1 MGRKVDVLIE
11 ITNGIIEDVAVLP
24 RKEANE
30 VWRIWGHEH
39 GYSNYHEF
47 IDAVRAG
54 QVVEELRWFGDIDI
68 DEGFKIKYKKE
79 FNPSVRGNHEI
90 NR

>member
-1 MGRKVDVLIE
+1 MGRKVDVLVE

-30 VWRIWGHEH
+30 VWTTWGHEH
-39 GYSNYHEF
+39 GYSNYREF
-47 IDAVRAG
+47 LDAVRDG
-54 QVVEELRWFGDIDI
+54 EVKEELRWFGDIDI
-68 DEGFKIKYKKE
+68 DEGFKINRKKE
-79 FNPSVRGNHEI
+79 FNPSVRESHEI

>member
-1 MGRKVDVLIE
+1 LGRKVDVLIE

-30 VWRIWGHEH
+30 VWKEWGKEH
-39 GYSNYHEF
+39 GYDNYHEF
-47 IDAVRAG
+47 LDAVRDG
-54 QVVEELRWFGDIDI
+54 QIKEELRWFGDIDI
-68 DEGFKIKYKKE
+68 DEGFKRKKE
-79 FNPSVRGNHEI
+79 FNPSVRESHEI